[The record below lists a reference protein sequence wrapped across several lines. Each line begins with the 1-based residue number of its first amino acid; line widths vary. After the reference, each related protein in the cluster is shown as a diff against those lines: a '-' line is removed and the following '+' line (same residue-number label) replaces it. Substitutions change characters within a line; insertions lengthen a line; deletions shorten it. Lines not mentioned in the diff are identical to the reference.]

1 MAISIIIL
9 LVTIQ
14 QIPTDPR
21 SQKAGQHGEKI
32 IEGIA
37 LSDNLGGSNYSRDS
51 VVTEEIPM
59 TFMHGEDGSPSG
71 YQKQETWMTS
81 PKETQDL
88 LQSPQFQQAQ
98 TFGRGPSTNITA
110 TLWKEREHL

>member
-1 MAISIIIL
+1 
-9 LVTIQ
+9 
-14 QIPTDPR
+14 
-21 SQKAGQHGEKI
+21 
-32 IEGIA
+32 
-37 LSDNLGGSNYSRDS
+37 
-51 VVTEEIPM
+51 M

-98 TFGRGPSTNITA
+98 TFGRGPSTNVRSSLDRTREQMIA
-110 TLWKEREHL
+110 TNQLDNRYSVERARTSLDLPGVTNAASLIGTQQHN